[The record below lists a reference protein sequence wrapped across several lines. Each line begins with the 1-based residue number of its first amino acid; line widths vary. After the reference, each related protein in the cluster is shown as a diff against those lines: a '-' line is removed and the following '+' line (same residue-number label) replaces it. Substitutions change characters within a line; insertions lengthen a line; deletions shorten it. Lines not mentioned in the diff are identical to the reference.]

1 MGNQPNLIKT
11 RSEILKGSSAK
22 SKMSKKPAS
31 CREWY
36 QDFSNSKKY
45 IGNAK
50 HDACVQNDGRFCLH
64 ELTRYTRCECPMN
77 RIGQNCAELAP
88 QIAGPT
94 PESYPVIAITALSF
108 SAIAIVLIGLCY
120 IRYKA
125 KTDDTVKKRY
135 MSRLV

>member
-1 MGNQPNLIKT
+1 MGTNQPNLIKT
-11 RSEILKGSSAK
+11 RSEILK
-22 SKMSKKPAS
+22 
-31 CREWY
+31 RIIR
-36 QDFSNSKKY
+36 Q
-45 IGNAK
+45 
-50 HDACVQNDGRFCLH
+50 VQNDGRFCLH